1 MQNISAED
9 IGVGQPVVRGHAQPA
24 ADTSDQCGKR
34 KRSPSPLLW
43 DTITEFDTA
52 PEGDVHN
59 TWLPPHAHAVIPRE
73 PLASAVGGCE
83 ARNQYSHASCT
94 ANPALHT
101 CAFVKAH
108 ALCCVGVWL
117 HPPTF
122 LRTPF
127 CVHQRSKSHICTRAL
142 RLHKDCAPPPTPPN
156 GGVVSDPC
164 FVGLE

>member
-1 MQNISAED
+1 MFLPAMVWACSSTFVCPCIVQGFPCDVLRLPELSGSDKIATRSAHDCQTNSRFASLFACLRDFALQRLENETTYLTVLRHGISDALQNISAED

-83 ARNQYSHASCT
+83 A
-94 ANPALHT
+94 
-101 CAFVKAH
+101 
-108 ALCCVGVWL
+108 
-117 HPPTF
+117 
-122 LRTPF
+122 
-127 CVHQRSKSHICTRAL
+127 
-142 RLHKDCAPPPTPPN
+142 
-156 GGVVSDPC
+156 
-164 FVGLE
+164 